1 MGENYKMHR
10 VTRASIKDSD
20 IDLKRVEKRLSEIA
34 EAIRV
39 NTKNNLTDINVICE
53 EIFGEILNK
62 IYDIHLVSLSAEVS
76 GNFIAVD
83 LVDYEKK
90 IAYQVTSQNARKKID
105 RTIEKFNNSDLCT
118 KIDELRFLILNVN
131 NHEYRGT
138 DSIYLKNGNL
148 FSYKRNIMNF
158 KGLMKE
164 IEKKAAKTDNFL
176 VEVYNS
182 ISMIYDSGRLKYSSI
197 VKETKSLMKNVTD
210 DFNET
215 RSWIKGYG
223 DIELHAFIPLTY
235 KSKLNCMLQMRRYN
249 LSGVYIEFD
258 QDELINDYFVSEKD
272 FEAKHNIGR
281 YEDEEE
287 MCMRIQNMQ
296 INLNAHTAYHIYK
309 LFEELKEEYYS
320 VNEYIDGILG
330 TEGLQRKGNK
340 YLLMNIDAIEWE
352 EILFFARNHDW
363 FKDSGEIEWNIFN
376 NNRSTNS
383 LTLSPNV
390 NGTVR
395 GDILA
400 KISVS
405 PCKVGVNKLNLYW
418 EPGYKVDTGSMECF
432 DNIVKWKADY
442 MAEWIRNKLLKK
454 AHAYYEKCNG
464 KKVFWRKLWK

>member
-1 MGENYKMHR
+1 M
-10 VTRASIKDSD
+10 I
-20 IDLKRVEKRLSEIA
+20 
-34 EAIRV
+34 
-39 NTKNNLTDINVICE
+39 
-53 EIFGEILNK
+53 IL
-62 IYDIHLVSLSAEVS
+62 YL
-76 GNFIAVD
+76 
-83 LVDYEKK
+83 KK
-90 IAYQVTSQNARKKID
+90 I
-105 RTIEKFNNSDLCT
+105 L
-118 KIDELRFLILNVN
+118 
-131 NHEYRGT
+131 
-138 DSIYLKNGNL
+138 
-148 FSYKRNIMNF
+148 
-158 KGLMKE
+158 
-164 IEKKAAKTDNFL
+164 
-176 VEVYNS
+176 
-182 ISMIYDSGRLKYSSI
+182 
-197 VKETKSLMKNVTD
+197 
-210 DFNET
+210 
-215 RSWIKGYG
+215 
-223 DIELHAFIPLTY
+223 
-235 KSKLNCMLQMRRYN
+235 
-249 LSGVYIEFD
+249 
-258 QDELINDYFVSEKD
+258 
-272 FEAKHNIGR
+272 KHNIGR

-442 MAEWIRNKLLKK
+442 TAEWIRNKLLKK